1 MAKIL
6 VTGSQGT
13 LGRPLVAELR
23 RRGHDVWGCDLQ
35 HQADE
40 QFIRAD
46 IQHYRQ
52 LEQLLDQDRPVDF
65 VYHLAAE
72 FGRMNGE
79 EYYETLWA
87 TNVIGT
93 RNILELQRRRGFKLI
108 FASSSE
114 IYGDRHED
122 ILHED
127 IPLQQSIIQHNDYAT
142 TKWVNEVQ
150 IMNFEKRYESPIVR
164 LRFFNAYG
172 PGEYYHN
179 YRSVVCLFCY
189 RALHDL
195 PYTVYKD
202 YHRVFMYIDDF
213 IPTLANVCENFTAGR
228 GLQHRRDR
236 VRSVEHMSNLLLDTS
251 GRTIRLVDVYAGGQA
266 QRPEQAPGH
275 LEGGARL
282 SATTRQSRSR
292 RASPDDRV
300 DEVRLPD
307 AVASEASLDAALDG
321 DGRPDVSIIIPCLNE
336 EQNVPSVVD
345 KLVRL
350 MEETGVSTLR
360 S

>member
-6 VTGSQGT
+6 VTGCRGT

-40 QFIRAD
+40 LFIRAD

-52 LEQLLDQDRPVDF
+52 LEQMLERVGDVDF

-72 FGRMNGE
+72 FGRINGE
-79 EYYETLWA
+79 EYYDTLWS

-114 IYGDRHED
+114 IYGDLHAD

-150 IMNFEKRYESPIVR
+150 IMNFEKRFGSPIVR

-172 PGEYYHN
+172 PGEYYHK
-179 YRSVVCLFCY
+179 YRSVVCLFTY
-189 RALHDL
+189 RALHEL
-195 PYTVYKD
+195 PYTVYKN

-213 IPTLANVCENFTAGR
+213 IPTLANVCENFKPGEVYNIGGTEF
-228 GLQHRRDR
+228 
-236 VRSVEHMSNLLLDTS
+236 VSVERMSNLLLELLGKGDD
-251 GRTIRLVDVYAGGQA
+251 LVTYL
-266 QRPEQAPGH
+266 PEDEH
-275 LEGGARL
+275 NTL
-282 SATTRQSRSR
+282 SK
-292 RASPDDRV
+292 
-300 DEVRLPD
+300 
-307 AVASEASLDAALDG
+307 
-321 DGRPDVSIIIPCLNE
+321 RPDVSKAARDFGHHPKVTLDEGIPATIDWMRAIY
-336 EQNVPSVVD
+336 VD
-345 KLVRL
+345 GHAVAPL
-350 MEETGVSTLR
+350 
-360 S
+360 